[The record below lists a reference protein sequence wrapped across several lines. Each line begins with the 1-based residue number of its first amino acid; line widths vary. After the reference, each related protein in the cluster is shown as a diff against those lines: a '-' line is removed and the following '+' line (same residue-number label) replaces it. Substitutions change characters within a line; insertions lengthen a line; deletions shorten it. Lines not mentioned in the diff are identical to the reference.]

1 MKNIEFPPNFDI
13 QTNISLADYTTLKIG
28 GPADFLSEVR
38 DQNIFISLYRFC
50 RDRGIPFLA
59 LGHGTNVF
67 FPESGFRGLVAI
79 IRFDKVS
86 TVTGSAVVAE
96 AGASLDQIRLE
107 CIEHGLS
114 GFEFASGIPGSIGGA
129 VYGNA
134 GAYGSNVGEILSRAK
149 ILTLDG
155 QVKFVNRDFFKFA
168 YRHSDLKIHPA
179 FVLQVELQLAKGNP
193 AEIESTCAEIIAIR
207 TKKLPPAET
216 PTAGSWFK
224 NLKDEQGNATAA
236 AKYLDAVGSKETSF
250 GDAAVHS
257 KHANIFYNKGR
268 ATAADMLKL
277 QAILQERVREK
288 FGISLEREVIYLSQE

>member
-134 GAYGSNVGEILSRAK
+134 GASHPGWTGEI
-149 ILTLDG
+149 
-155 QVKFVNRDFFKFA
+155 
-168 YRHSDLKIHPA
+168 
-179 FVLQVELQLAKGNP
+179 
-193 AEIESTCAEIIAIR
+193 C
-207 TKKLPPAET
+207 
-216 PTAGSWFK
+216 
-224 NLKDEQGNATAA
+224 EQGFFQIRLSSLGLENTSGICAT
-236 AKYLDAVGSKETSF
+236 
-250 GDAAVHS
+250 
-257 KHANIFYNKGR
+257 GR
-268 ATAADMLKL
+268 AATD
-277 QAILQERVREK
+277 
-288 FGISLEREVIYLSQE
+288 